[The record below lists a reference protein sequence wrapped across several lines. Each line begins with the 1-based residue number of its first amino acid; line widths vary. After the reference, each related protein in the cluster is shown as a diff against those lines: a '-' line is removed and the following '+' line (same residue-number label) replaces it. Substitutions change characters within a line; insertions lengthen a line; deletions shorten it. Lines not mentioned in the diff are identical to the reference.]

1 MIEVRQAQES
11 DVSRI
16 REIFLQT
23 YGSAYAHPEY
33 YDPQQL
39 KRMVFDDNTL
49 LLVAEDT
56 ESKLILGTASVL
68 LEVGSHED
76 LLGEFGRLAVDP
88 DARNR
93 GVGRRLMEGRLER
106 AADRLHVG
114 IVDNRVVHPYSQKI
128 SLEHNFVPVGFLPLK
143 VRLNKR
149 ESLALH
155 VRHFGEALALRR
167 NNPRIIPE
175 AHRLAELAL
184 LNCGLPCDVIVDDGA
199 NPYPH
204 EKFRL
209 DELKTQGYAT
219 LLRFKRGRV
228 QNREIFGPMRLHY
241 GLFKLRAR
249 HSNYLLACDGEEVV
263 GGLGFTIDEVE
274 KAARIF
280 ELVTTDEMPVRFLL
294 QSLGQKCE
302 ECGVEY
308 IEVDVSAYAP
318 RMQRT
323 LLELNYLPAAYVP
336 AMVFYNVERLDTIR
350 MVRLLVPPD
359 TGQVVELTPQGR
371 PIADAVMRNFF
382 RRSVLPE
389 IAKVLPGVRL
399 FAGLTDEQ
407 TRRVASLCS
416 VREFAAGER
425 ILVQGGNDRKTY
437 LVLQGEVSVTVE
449 PPSRQVGTVGP
460 GESLGEMSLV
470 SGLPYSATATAQGH
484 VKTAVLDHLSF
495 TELIR
500 LRPDIGVVIY
510 HNFANDVADKL
521 RRADRYLLSTDG

>member
-1 MIEVRQAQES
+1 MIEVREAQEC
-11 DVSRI
+11 DVNLI
-16 REIFLQT
+16 REIFLLT

-33 YDPQQL
+33 YDLQQL
-39 KRMVFDDNTL
+39 KRMVFDENTL

-56 ESKLILGTASVL
+56 ESKVILGTASVL
-68 LEVGSHED
+68 LEVGAHED

-88 DARNR
+88 EARNR

-106 AADRLHVG
+106 AAGRLHVG

-128 SLEHNFVPVGFLPLK
+128 SLEYNFVPVGFLPLK
-143 VRLNKR
+143 ARLNQR

-155 VRHFGEALALRR
+155 ARHFGEALALRR

-199 NPYPH
+199 NPYPY

-249 HSNYLLACDGEEVV
+249 HSNYLLACDGDEIV
-263 GGLGFTIDEVE
+263 GGLGFMIDEVE

-280 ELVTTDEMPVRFLL
+280 ELVTTDEMPVHFLL
-294 QSLGQKCE
+294 RSLGEKCE
-302 ECGVEY
+302 EGGIEY

-323 LLELNYLPAAYVP
+323 LLEFNYLPAAYVP
-336 AMVFYNVERLDTIR
+336 AMVFYQVERLDTIR
-350 MVRLLVPPD
+350 MVRLMVPPE
-359 TGQVVELTPQGR
+359 TGRIQLTPQGQ
-371 PIADAVMRNFF
+371 PIADAVMRNFI
-382 RRSVLPE
+382 RRSILPK
-389 IAKVLPGVRL
+389 IAKALSRIRL
-399 FAGLTDEQ
+399 FAGLSDEQ
-407 TRRVASLCS
+407 THRVASLCS
-416 VREFAAGER
+416 VLEFAAGER
-425 ILVQGGNDRKTY
+425 ILVQGGNERKTY
-437 LVLQGEVSVTVE
+437 LVLQGEARITVE
-449 PPSRQVGTVGP
+449 PPSHQVGTVGP

-470 SGLPYSATATAQGH
+470 SGLPYSATATAQST
-484 VKTAVLDHLSF
+484 VETAVLDHLSF

-510 HNFANDVADKL
+510 HNFANEVADKL
-521 RRADRYLLSTDG
+521 RRADRYLLSNDG